1 MQVAGVDGCRAG
13 WVVARLSAR
22 SPTRLHL
29 ERVWVAADFA
39 SLLQEVTDIEL
50 IAVDMPIGLPET
62 AERGGRLC
70 EREAR
75 ARLRPRRSSC
85 VFSAPVRAALTAADY
100 PTALAINRG
109 SSSEAI
115 GLPKQVYFLFEKLRQ
130 VDAALTPAI
139 QKRVREVHP
148 ELSFAAMNGGVALA
162 SKKSA
167 AGRAA
172 RTDLLKRY
180 GLSPPPTP
188 AGAQRDDLL
197 DALAA
202 GWSAA
207 RLAHG
212 VGVRLPQHPLHD
224 ARGLSMEISF

>member
-1 MQVAGVDGCRAG
+1 MHVAGVDGCRAG

-22 SPTRLHL
+22 SPTHLRLV
-29 ERVWVAADFA
+29 RVWVVTDFA
-39 SLLQEVTDIEL
+39 SLLREADDLEL
-50 IAVDMPIGLPET
+50 ITVDMPIGLAET

-75 ARLRPRRSSC
+75 ARLRPKRSSC
-85 VFSAPVRAALTAADY
+85 VFSAPVRAALSAADY
-100 PTALAINRG
+100 STALAINRG
-109 SSSEAI
+109 SSSAAI
-115 GLPKQVYFLFEKLRQ
+115 GLSKQVYFLFEKLRQ
-130 VDAALTPAI
+130 VDAALTPAR
-139 QKRVREVHP
+139 QKQIREVHP

-162 SKKSA
+162 PKKSA

-172 RTDLLKRY
+172 RVDLLKRH
-180 GLSPPPTP
+180 GLPPPATP
-188 AGAQRDDLL
+188 PGAQHDDLL
-197 DALAA
+197 DAIAA

-212 VGVRLPQHPLHD
+212 VGVRLPHQPPRD

>member
-1 MQVAGVDGCRAG
+1 MHVAGVDGCRSG

-22 SPTRLHL
+22 SPTSLQL
-29 ERVWVAADFA
+29 EQVWVVADFA
-39 SLLQEVTDIEL
+39 SLLRQVTDIEL
-50 IAVDMPIGLPET
+50 IGVDMPIGLPAA

-75 ARLRPRRSSC
+75 ARLSPRRSSC
-85 VFSAPVRAALTAADY
+85 VFSAPVRAALSAPDY
-100 PTALAINRG
+100 PTALAIHRG

-115 GLPKQVYFLFEKLRQ
+115 GLSKQVYFLFDKLRQ
-130 VDAALTPAI
+130 VDAALTPTI
-139 QKRVREVHP
+139 QKRIREVHP

-162 SKKSA
+162 PKKSP

-172 RTDLLKRY
+172 RVHLLERH
-180 GLSPPPTP
+180 GLTPPPIP
-188 AGAQRDDLL
+188 AGAQHDDLL

-212 VGVRLPQHPLHD
+212 VGERLPHRPARD
-224 ARGLSMEISF
+224 ARGLLMEISF